1 MLEIGILKSF
11 DGTAY
16 TAEVQLASS
25 VTTYFG
31 AVPVA
36 RNIASADMV
45 IGRHVIIAMPDNNP
59 ADAVLIAVFTP

>member
-25 VTTYFG
+25 ITTYFG

-36 RNIASADMV
+36 RNITSGDMV
-45 IGRHVIIAMPDNNP
+45 AGRHVIIVAPDDNP
-59 ADAVLIAVFTP
+59 ADTVLIAVFTP

>member
-11 DGTAY
+11 NSTAY

-36 RNIASADMV
+36 RNIASGDLV
-45 IGRHVIIAMPDNNP
+45 TGRHVIIVAPDDNP

>member
-1 MLEIGILKSF
+1 MFQIGILKSF
-11 DGTAY
+11 DGGTY

-36 RNIASADMV
+36 RNIAPGDMV
-45 IGRHVIIAMPDNNP
+45 TGRHVIIVAPDDNP

>member
-11 DGTAY
+11 DGTTY
-16 TAEVQLASS
+16 RAEVQLASS

-36 RNIASADMV
+36 RNIASGDMV
-45 IGRHVIIAMPDNNP
+45 TGRHVIVAIPDTNP